1 MSSWLCKELIEL
13 SCNLF
18 CITFQKEVNFHVISV
33 CFTAQSRRSI
43 RIKFYCGSLSFR
55 SYEEHSKI
63 LSRFSR
69 ISSFYK
75 EEFFVKLEFRI
86 ILSETEKMLSWK
98 LKINLH
104 LVIIKIKSLTGCTNQ
119 RHVIFKTI
127 NHKFK
132 WILAIRNSKSLK
144 TDFTL
149 FFLMINRWGFKAF
162 ALHISESKSGSFM
175 IQNIK
180 RPFYILSNQDSLIK
194 LSCVFFLFLLIW
206 FITVGL
212 N

>member
-55 SYEEHSKI
+55 SYEENSKI
-63 LSRFSR
+63 LFRFSR

-98 LKINLH
+98 LEINLH
-104 LVIIKIKSLTGCTNQ
+104 LVIIKSLTGCTNQ

-127 NHKFK
+127 NNKFK

-149 FFLMINRWGFKAF
+149 VFLMINRWGFKAF

-175 IQNIK
+175 IQNRK
-180 RPFYILSNQDSLIK
+180 RPF
-194 LSCVFFLFLLIW
+194 
-206 FITVGL
+206 
-212 N
+212 